1 MNYRIKT
8 IPQREQAYH
17 TPGNYWQTKN
27 GIELR
32 VSDMHNPT
40 YELAVALHE
49 LIESHLCLLAG
60 IKFKDI
66 DDFDIAYEKARPSG
80 IAPCGCTIQDEP
92 GKDIHA
98 PYHDQHIFATKLEK
112 EFMNEASYIKYDRTV
127 ENL

>member
-1 MNYRIKT
+1 MDYLIKT
-8 IPQREQAYH
+8 IPHQKQKYP

-27 GIELR
+27 SIELR

-49 LIESHLCLLAG
+49 LIESHLCLLDD

-66 DDFDIAYEKARPSG
+66 DNFDIAYENAREEG
-80 IAPCGCTIQDEP
+80 IAPCGCPIQEDP
-92 GKDIHA
+92 GEDIHCC
-98 PYHDQHIFATKLEK
+98 YHDQHIFATKLEK
-112 EFMNEASYIKYDRTV
+112 EFMDEASWIKYDRTV

>member
-8 IPQREQAYH
+8 IPHAHQKYP
-17 TPGNYWQTKN
+17 TVGDYWQTKN

-32 VSDMHNPT
+32 VSDMDNPT

-66 DDFDIAYEKARPSG
+66 DNFDIAYEKSREKG
-80 IAPCGCTIQDEP
+80 VAPCGCPIQDEP
-92 GKDIHA
+92 GEDIHS

-112 EFMNEASYIKYDRTV
+112 EFMSEASWIKYDRMV